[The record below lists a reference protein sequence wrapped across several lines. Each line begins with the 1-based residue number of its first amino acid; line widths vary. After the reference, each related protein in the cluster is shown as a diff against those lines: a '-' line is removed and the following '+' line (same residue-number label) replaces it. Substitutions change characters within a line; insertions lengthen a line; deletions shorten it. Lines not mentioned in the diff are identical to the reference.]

1 MTQNHTARRL
11 VTRFAVAGDLT
22 LTLLGAAGTAG
33 ALLAAPQLA
42 AAQPAPAQEP
52 PPRILLDAAP
62 RAIEYQLERLSNA
75 ELARVE
81 RKPGDPRYRLVYQ
94 ALLTRKGLGRE
105 YFDEALPVLVKMDK
119 ATPTGVLLEALS
131 RVPEDDN
138 ETADKLLR
146 VLLAQ
151 PAGELRAS
159 RSQLAKAVEA
169 AASPRAVR
177 AGYGG
182 MMLADGDYRQAWD
195 AAAKREGQLIELLR
209 SVPYLGSS
217 AADLRTRLSDPISAL
232 LAEAKDPA
240 TRAAA
245 VSALASTRPDAAT
258 FRAIAREILEG
269 TDPDARGDAILALQR
284 IPKEAWP
291 AAEVAPLVRN
301 LLTSL
306 GAVAPE
312 ERTQPAA
319 IEAMQ
324 LTEKLADALPDAERL
339 TARRDLRALGVQVV
353 RIQAVFEQ
361 MSYDVKWFA
370 VEAGK
375 PVQIVFTN
383 PDAMSHNVVV
393 AAPGAL
399 QEVGQ
404 TGGAMPV
411 SSDPKVKPF
420 VPDSPLVLQATRL
433 LNWGETDRLSFPA
446 PAKPGEYPFL
456 CTFPGHWVRMYGVML
471 VVEDLEKWEAS
482 RTVPTDPMTQKPF
495 ASQR

>member
-1 MTQNHTARRL
+1 VTQNPTAHRL
-11 VTRFAVAGDLT
+11 VIHCAVARDLS
-22 LTLLGAAGTAG
+22 LTLLGAGCLAGV
-33 ALLAAPQLA
+33 LLASPGTA
-42 AAQPAPAQEP
+42 AAQQAPAQEP

-81 RKPGDPRYRLVYQ
+81 RKPGDPRYRLVYL
-94 ALLTRKGLGRE
+94 AMLTRKGLGRE
-105 YFDEALPVLVKMDK
+105 YFEEALPALVKIDK
-119 ATPTGVLLEALS
+119 TTPAVVLLEALS
-131 RVPEDDN
+131 KVPAEDN

-151 PAGELRAS
+151 PAAELRSS
-159 RSQLAKAVEA
+159 RAQLAKALEGA
-169 AASPRAVR
+169 PAPRAVR
-177 AGYGG
+177 AAYGG
-182 MMLADGDYRQAWD
+182 MMIADGDYRPAWE
-195 AAAKREGQLIELLR
+195 AAAKRDGHLPELLR
-209 SVPYLGSS
+209 SVPYLGAG
-217 AADLRTRLSDPISAL
+217 AADLRARLSEPITAL
-232 LAEAKDPA
+232 LSESKDPT
-240 TRAAA
+240 TRVAA

-258 FRAIAREILEG
+258 FRAIAREILESS
-269 TDPDARGDAILALQR
+269 DPDTRGDAILALQR

-291 AAEVAPLVRN
+291 AADVAPLVRN

-306 GAVAPE
+306 GEVPAD

-324 LTEKLADALPDAERL
+324 LAEKLADALPDAERRA
-339 TARRDLRALGVQVV
+339 TRRDLRALGVQVV
-353 RIQAVFEQ
+353 RIEALVEQ
-361 MSYDVKWFA
+361 MLYDLKWFA

-383 PDAMSHNVVV
+383 PDAMSHNVVIS
-393 AAPGAL
+393 APGSL

-404 TGGAMPV
+404 TGSAMPV

-433 LNWGETDRLSFPA
+433 LNWGETDRLNFKA

-471 VVEDLEKWEAS
+471 VVEDLEKWEAN
-482 RTVPTDPMTQKPF
+482 RTVPSDPMTNKPY
-495 ASQR
+495 ATQR